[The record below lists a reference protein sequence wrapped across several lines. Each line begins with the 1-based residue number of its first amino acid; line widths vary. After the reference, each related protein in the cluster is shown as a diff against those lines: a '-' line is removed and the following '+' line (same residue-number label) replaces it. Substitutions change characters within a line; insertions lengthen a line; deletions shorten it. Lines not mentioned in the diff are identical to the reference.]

1 MYCISYGVSCYSY
14 LFIAQEHCIDAW
26 GRFHLCYEKEEEVL
40 LCTILPVL
48 LCHGFLVKSYNL
60 MYALITFCLHRLLYI
75 ILRVIVLMYG
85 KFDTCFDMI
94 KQSRANFMVMKWS
107 RKNFASQTFEPSSKS
122 FYRAYVSDYP
132 LVKAGHDSPFQNWLA
147 QFKTAQPLFV

>member
-75 ILRVIVLMYG
+75 ILRVIILMYG
-85 KFDTCFDMI
+85 KFDTCFDM
-94 KQSRANFMVMKWS
+94 
-107 RKNFASQTFEPSSKS
+107 
-122 FYRAYVSDYP
+122 
-132 LVKAGHDSPFQNWLA
+132 L
-147 QFKTAQPLFV
+147 

>member
-85 KFDTCFDMI
+85 KFDTCFDMFKRSI
-94 KQSRANFMVMKWS
+94 YSTNSNHITDDFSSENSSFTLQA
-107 RKNFASQTFEPSSKS
+107 KNMRQRQFFIWTVTLFWIW
-122 FYRAYVSDYP
+122 
-132 LVKAGHDSPFQNWLA
+132 LV
-147 QFKTAQPLFV
+147 